1 MNILFIMYDQ
11 LRFDYLSCAGHPVL
25 KTPNFDRVAAMGVR
39 FTQAH
44 VQSPVCG
51 SSRMSFYTG
60 RYASS
65 HGAQWNGYPLRVGEM
80 TMGDHLRA
88 LGMGCYLIGKT
99 HMVADAEGMARLG
112 LAADTVIGARQSECG
127 FDAVVRDDGLW
138 GEGPDGF
145 YDRKRSP
152 YNEYL
157 KEKGYPSDNPWQD
170 FANAGVSGDDIA
182 SGWFFRN
189 ADKPANVREE
199 DSETPWL
206 TDRALDF
213 LKTAEGPWCAHLS
226 YIKPHWPYIVPAPY
240 HDMFGPADVP
250 PAVRSEEERRDPH
263 PVYAAYMGNRIG
275 QSFSRDEVREKV
287 IPAYMGLIRQCDDQL
302 GRILDHLEETGQME
316 STMIVLTS
324 DHGDYLGDHWLGE
337 KDLFHQQ
344 SVKIPL
350 IIHDPRAEADAT
362 RGTTCDA
369 LVEAIDLAATFVEAA
384 GGAVP
389 EHIIEGRSLLP
400 FLRGEEP
407 ESWREV
413 VISEY
418 DYSVTPMRE
427 VLGLSSRDARLFM
440 VFDGRWKLIH
450 AEGGF
455 RPMLFDLKTDPEEF
469 HDLGA
474 EETYAAVLQRL
485 YGHLHA
491 WGLRMSQRVTRS
503 EADLET
509 MRGRAARVGILP
521 FLYDGSEVPEALT
534 VKYRGKAGADF
545 TKG

>member
-1 MNILFIMYDQ
+1 
-11 LRFDYLSCAGHPVL
+11 
-25 KTPNFDRVAAMGVR
+25 
-39 FTQAH
+39 
-44 VQSPVCG
+44 
-51 SSRMSFYTG
+51 
-60 RYASS
+60 
-65 HGAQWNGYPLRVGEM
+65 
-80 TMGDHLRA
+80 
-88 LGMGCYLIGKT
+88 
-99 HMVADAEGMARLG
+99 
-112 LAADTVIGARQSECG
+112 
-127 FDAVVRDDGLW
+127 
-138 GEGPDGF
+138 
-145 YDRKRSP
+145 
-152 YNEYL
+152 
-157 KEKGYPSDNPWQD
+157 
-170 FANAGVSGDDIA
+170 
-182 SGWFFRN
+182 
-189 ADKPANVREE
+189 
-199 DSETPWL
+199 
-206 TDRALDF
+206 
-213 LKTAEGPWCAHLS
+213 
-226 YIKPHWPYIVPAPY
+226 
-240 HDMFGPADVP
+240 MFGPADVP